1 MMTITLCS
9 TIFYQLP
16 LRDAHISVAY
26 KSSSQLKNSMNMR
39 MEFGQAV
46 RIKNKVYFGGGLG
59 CGPEVY
65 VYDPVTEKFDTL
77 PPTSVQGF
85 AMALYQQQLVLVGG
99 IDVATKKPTGNIA
112 IWDENKRSWSHS
124 LPSMPTPRKYAAAVS
139 YGAFLITAGGSS
151 QTTATNV
158 VEIYNGSSKQWFT
171 AQSLPQACQL
181 MRSFEHS
188 HHWFLTGG
196 EEQKTSVYYTSLDSL
211 VNDDDPTKTSK
222 HEVWKKIPTNTPLKS
237 SSIAVV
243 KNRLLAIGGW
253 ALESAIAG
261 SSAIYGYFPSSQT
274 WKEIGDMT
282 YACNAS
288 CSIVLSNG
296 ELLVFSG
303 NSSIIQ
309 KVLFR
314 GWHSYLIIAIFCF
327 INSF

>member
-1 MMTITLCS
+1 M
-9 TIFYQLP
+9 
-16 LRDAHISVAY
+16 AY
-26 KSSSQLKNSMNMR
+26 KSSSRLKNSMNMH

-46 RIKNKVYFGGGLG
+46 RIKNRVYFGGGVG
-59 CGPEVY
+59 CGPEVH

-99 IDVATKKPTGNIA
+99 IDVATRKTTGNIT
-112 IWDENKRSWSHS
+112 IWDEDKQKWSHS
-124 LPSMPTPRKYAAAVS
+124 LPPMPTPRKYAAAV
-139 YGAFLITAGGSS
+139 GCGTFLIAAGGSNR
-151 QTTATNV
+151 TTATNV
-158 VEIYNGSSKQWFT
+158 VEIYNSSSKEWFT

-188 HHWFLTGG
+188 GHWLLTGG
-196 EEQKTSVYYTSLDSL
+196 EEQKTSVYHTSLDSL
-211 VNDDDPTKTSK
+211 VNDAFNRDPKKASTSK
-222 HEVWKKIPTNTPLKS
+222 QGIWKKIPNTPLKS

-253 ALESAIAG
+253 SLESAIAG
-261 SSAIYGYFPSSQT
+261 SSAICGYFPSSQT

-288 CSIVLSNG
+288 CSIVLSSG

-303 NSSIIQ
+303 NSAIIQ
-309 KVLFR
+309 KILFR
-314 GWHSYLIIAIFCF
+314 GWHRYHTGSIHILLCYKMEVTQFLM
-327 INSF
+327 